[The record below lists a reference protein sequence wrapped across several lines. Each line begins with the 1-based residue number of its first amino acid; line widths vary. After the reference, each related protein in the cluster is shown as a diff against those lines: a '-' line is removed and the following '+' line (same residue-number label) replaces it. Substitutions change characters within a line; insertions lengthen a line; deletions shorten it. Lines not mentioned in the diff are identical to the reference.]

1 MTPETV
7 AALLP
12 HAGASGAQPMRGGLA
27 GAGFNLSD
35 VARFEAAMSAGAAP
49 GGAAP
54 AASANAIQAAA
65 PAGGAEFLNS
75 EAIRNFFNPLER
87 INGTTEKFMQHSE
100 KLAADP
106 DVQPGDMLMMMVT
119 TQKFMFECQLTSSVA
134 NRTSDGIQELFR
146 QQS

>member
-12 HAGASGAQPMRGGLA
+12 NAGAAGAQPMRGGLA

-35 VARFEAAMSAGAAP
+35 VARFEAAMSAG
-49 GGAAP
+49 GAAP
-54 AASANAIQAAA
+54 AASAHAVQAAA
-65 PAGGAEFLNS
+65 STGGTEFLNS